1 MVMTILEA
9 RVSKENWDT
18 LEQAYRAGTQ
28 HRDTGIVET
37 FLIHSKKESDLWHI
51 LTIWQSQAALDA
63 MRGSGETPRGVL
75 MFRNAKAEPA
85 LSVFDINQHVAWE

>member
-9 RVSKENWDT
+9 RVAKENWDT

-28 HRDTGIVET
+28 HRDAGIVET
-37 FLIHSKKESDLWHI
+37 FLIHSKKESDLWRI